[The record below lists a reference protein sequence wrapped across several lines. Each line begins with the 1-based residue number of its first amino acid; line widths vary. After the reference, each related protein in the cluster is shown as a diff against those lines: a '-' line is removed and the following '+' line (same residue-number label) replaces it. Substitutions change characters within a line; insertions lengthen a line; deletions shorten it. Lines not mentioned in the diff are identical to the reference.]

1 MTQHSASNSAPRS
14 SQLAPR
20 KTKTPWGKV
29 GAVIG
34 LSVYTVFALFP
45 LYWIL
50 LMSLKVPQ
58 DVIASPPK
66 FIFSATLDNYRNV
79 LSRPDF
85 LEPFKN
91 SLIITLGA
99 LLLSLLIGLP
109 AAYALAR
116 MQFRSKE
123 DFAFS
128 FLSMRFAPELL
139 VILPLFVIYRQ
150 LHLYNTYWGLILVY
164 QLIPFPLMVWMMR
177 FFLEDVPREIEEA
190 VTIDGG
196 TWFTSFKMIA
206 FRIALPGLAASVV
219 LTFIYAWN
227 NFVFGLILGGSDT
240 QTITT
245 GILQFISFQEVQWGP
260 MAAAI
265 LSIIPE
271 FMIASFALRYMIRGL
286 TAGIVK

>member
-1 MTQHSASNSAPRS
+1 MTRLSAAAQQPTQKHR
-14 SQLAPR
+14 AR
-20 KTKTPWGKV
+20 TPWGKI
-29 GAVIG
+29 GAALG
-34 LSVYTVFALFP
+34 LTAYTVFALFP
-45 LYWIL
+45 LYWIF
-50 LMSLKVPQ
+50 LMSVKVPQ
-58 DVIASPPK
+58 DVVASPPK
-66 FIFSATLDNYRNV
+66 FIFQATLDNYRNV

-91 SLIITLGA
+91 SLIITVGA

-116 MQFRSKE
+116 MRFRGKE

-128 FLSMRFAPELL
+128 FLSLRFAPELL
-139 VILPLFVIYRQ
+139 VILPLFVIYRR

-164 QLIPFPLMVWMMR
+164 QLITFPLMVWMMR
-177 FFLEDVPREIEEA
+177 SFLEDVPREIEEA

-219 LTFIYAWN
+219 LAFIYAWN

-260 MAAAI
+260 MAAAAI

-271 FMIASFALRYMIRGL
+271 FIIASFALRYMIRGL